1 MDVNIERQRLAQTVG
16 QQNQNAFPATA
27 AAILASNQKSQSSAQ
42 SKGPDTQSSNMSNK
56 KKDNWIELR
65 YETELKK
72 MTQIR

>member
-1 MDVNIERQRLAQTVG
+1 
-16 QQNQNAFPATA
+16 
-27 AAILASNQKSQSSAQ
+27 
-42 SKGPDTQSSNMSNK
+42 MSNK